1 MDLIEGI
8 LITVIGGMLL
18 SIIVFVFEKISSK
31 IKKSH
36 SNGIK
41 HNKKRLER
49 KNDAINNDESFKLNT
64 NHIDFLIKFRE
75 SEYGIWENNIN
86 KIINNDIDKEI
97 AFNELINFKY
107 IKEGRVYSA
116 DQGAYYTINN
126 DKKAEIL
133 KILKDVMSAK

>member
-18 SIIVFVFEKISSK
+18 SIIVFVFEKILSK
-31 IKKSH
+31 IKNSR

-49 KNDAINNDESFKLNT
+49 KNDAINNDERFKLNT
-64 NHIDFLIKFRE
+64 SHIDFLIKFRE
-75 SEYGIWENNIN
+75 SEYGIWENDIN

-107 IKEGRVYSA
+107 IKEGSVYSA
-116 DQGAYYTINN
+116 DKGAYYTINN
-126 DKKAEIL
+126 DKKAEML